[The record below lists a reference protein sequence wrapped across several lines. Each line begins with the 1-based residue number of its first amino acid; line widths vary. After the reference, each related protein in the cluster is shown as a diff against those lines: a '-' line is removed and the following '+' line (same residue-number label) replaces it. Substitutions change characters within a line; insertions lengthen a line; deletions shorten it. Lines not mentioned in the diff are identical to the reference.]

1 MSFDKYIDKVLEHEG
16 GYVNDATDLGGETKY
31 GITKRFYP
39 HLDIKNLTKEQ
50 AKEIYYRD
58 YWLKNHC
65 DKLPENI
72 QYLHFDTAINM
83 GSKRA
88 AIFLQKSIGTVK
100 VDGRIGNKTLSEA
113 FRSDL
118 KRYIQERV
126 YYYTSICKSR
136 PEQLKFING
145 WLNRVIDIIFET
157 L

>member
-16 GYVNDATDLGGETKY
+16 GYVNDPTDLGGETKY

-50 AKEIYYRD
+50 AKEIYYQD

-100 VDGRIGNKTLSEA
+100 VDGKIGNKTLSEA

-118 KRYIQERV
+118 KLYIKERV

-136 PEQLKFING
+136 SEQLKFING
-145 WLNRVIDIIFET
+145 WLNRVIDIIFEI
-157 L
+157 